1 LKILKSIADVRAYG
15 KAVTGSVGFVPTM
28 GALHQGHLSLVERS
42 RNETD
47 LTMVSIYVNPT
58 QFNNPNDLANYPD
71 TLTVDLQLLEAAG
84 VAAVF
89 MPSYELLYPDD
100 YAYEVDEKQFSREL
114 CGANRPGHFT
124 GVLTVVM
131 KLLNLVKPQKA
142 YFGEK
147 DFQQLSLVKGMVE
160 AFFLET
166 EIIGCPIIR
175 EDDGLAMSSRNLN
188 LTSCDRRK
196 SPLFNKLLGNAM
208 LSDEE
213 IQTRLDLA
221 GFEVDYIVT
230 KGGRRFGAVVMGDD
244 AGPVRLIDNVE
255 VVS

>member
-1 LKILKSIADVRAYG
+1 MKILKSIAEIRAYRKG
-15 KAVTGSVGFVPTM
+15 VAGSVGFVPTM
-28 GALHQGHLSLVERS
+28 GALHSGHLSLVEFS

-47 LTMVSIYVNPT
+47 KTIASVYVNPT
-58 QFNNPNDLANYPD
+58 QFNNINDLAQYPE
-71 TLTVDLQLLEAAG
+71 TLTVDLQLLEASG

-89 MPSYELLYPDD
+89 TPTYELLYPDD
-100 YAYEVDEKQFSREL
+100 YVYQVDEKHFSREL
-114 CGANRPGHFT
+114 CGENRPGHFT

-147 DFQQLSLVKGMVE
+147 DFQQLSLVKGMAE

-166 EIIGCPIIR
+166 EIIGCPIVR

-188 LTSCDRRK
+188 LSSCDRRK
-196 SPLFNKLLGNAM
+196 ASLFSKLLSDAM
-208 LSDEE
+208 LSDED
-213 IQTRLDLA
+213 IQTRLGLA
-221 GFEVDYIVT
+221 GFKVDYVVT
-230 KGGRRFGAVVMGDD
+230 KGSRRFGAVVIGG
-244 AGPVRLIDNVE
+244 AAAPVRLIDNIE

>member
-1 LKILKSIADVRAYG
+1 MKILKSIAEIRTYG
-15 KAVTGSVGFVPTM
+15 KAVAGTLGFVPTM
-28 GALHQGHLSLVERS
+28 GALHPGHLSLVERS
-42 RNETD
+42 RNEAD
-47 LTMVSIYVNPT
+47 LTVVSIYVNPT
-58 QFNNPNDLANYPD
+58 QFNNPNDLANYPE
-71 TLTVDLQLLEAAG
+71 TLTVDLQMLEAAG
-84 VAAVF
+84 VSAVF
-89 MPSYELLYPDD
+89 MPTYELLYPDD
-100 YAYEVDEKQFSREL
+100 YAYEVDEKQFSKEL
-114 CGANRPGHFT
+114 CGENRPGHFT

-188 LTSCDRRK
+188 LSRCDRRK
-196 SPLFNKLLGNAM
+196 APLFCRLLSNPKW
-208 LSDEE
+208 SDEHLK
-213 IQTRLDLA
+213 TRLVRA
-221 GFEVDYIVT
+221 GFEVDYVLT
-230 KGGRRFGAVVMGDD
+230 KGSRRFGAVVMGDP
-244 AGPVRLIDNVE
+244 AAPVRLIDNVE

>member
-1 LKILKSIADVRAYG
+1 MKILKSIADVRAHG
-15 KAVTGSVGFVPTM
+15 KAVTGSIGFVPTM

-42 RNETD
+42 CNETD

-71 TLTVDLQLLEAAG
+71 TLTADLQLLEAAG
-84 VAAVF
+84 VSAVF
-89 MPSYELLYPDD
+89 MPTYELLYPDD
-100 YAYEVDEKQFSREL
+100 YAFEVDEKQFSREL

-147 DFQQLSLVKGMVE
+147 DFQQLALVKGMVE

-188 LTSCDRRK
+188 LSSCDRRK
-196 SPLFNKLLGNAM
+196 SPLFNKLLSDAM

-213 IQTRLDLA
+213 IQARLNLA
-221 GFEVDYIVT
+221 GFEVDYVVT
-230 KGGRRFGAVVMGDD
+230 KSGRRFGAVVMGDD
-244 AGPVRLIDNVE
+244 AAPVRLIDNIE
-255 VVS
+255 VAS

>member
-1 LKILKSIADVRAYG
+1 MRQRIAAGER
-15 KAVTGSVGFVPTM
+15 VGLVPTM
-28 GALHQGHLSLVERS
+28 GFLHAGHRSLMALARPLCDHLV
-42 RNETD
+42 
-47 LTMVSIYVNPT
+47 VSIYVNPT
-58 QFNNPNDLANYPD
+58 QFNNPSDLANYPD
-71 TLTVDLQLLEAAG
+71 TSTIDQQLLEGAG
-84 VAAVF
+84 VSAVF
-89 MPSYELLYPDD
+89 IPSYDSLYPDD
-100 YAYEVDEKQFSREL
+100 YAYEVNEKQFSREI
-114 CGANRPGHFT
+114 CGANRTGHFT

-131 KLLNLVKPQKA
+131 KLLNLVQPQKT

-147 DFQQLSLVKGMVE
+147 DFHQPSLVKGMVE

-175 EDDGLAMSSRNLN
+175 EDDGLAMSFRNLN
-188 LTSCDRRK
+188 LSSCDRRK
-196 SPLFNKLLGNAM
+196 SPLFNELLSNAM

-221 GFEVDYIVT
+221 GFEVDYVAI
-230 KGGRRFGAVVMGDD
+230 KGGRRFGAVVIGDD

>member
-1 LKILKSIADVRAYG
+1 MKILKSIAEIRTYG
-15 KAVTGSVGFVPTM
+15 KAVAGTLGFVPTM
-28 GALHQGHLSLVERS
+28 GALHPGHLSLVERS

-47 LTMVSIYVNPT
+47 LTVVSIYVNPT
-58 QFNNPNDLANYPD
+58 QFNNPNDLANYPE
-71 TLTVDLQLLEAAG
+71 TLTVDLQMLEAAG
-84 VAAVF
+84 VSAVF
-89 MPSYELLYPDD
+89 MPTYELLYPDD
-100 YAYEVDEKQFSREL
+100 YAYEVDEKQFSKEL
-114 CGANRPGHFT
+114 CGENRPGHFT

-188 LTSCDRRK
+188 LSRCDRRK
-196 SPLFNKLLGNAM
+196 APLFCRLLSNPRW
-208 LSDEE
+208 SDEHLKA
-213 IQTRLDLA
+213 RLVRA
-221 GFEVDYIVT
+221 GFEVDYVLT
-230 KGGRRFGAVVMGDD
+230 KGSRRFGAVVMGDP
-244 AGPVRLIDNVE
+244 AAPVRLIDNVE

>member
-1 LKILKSIADVRAYG
+1 MEILKSIAEIWDYG
-15 KAVTGSVGFVPTM
+15 KAVSGSIGFVPTM

-42 RNETD
+42 CNETD

-58 QFNNPNDLANYPD
+58 QFNNPSDLANYPD
-71 TLTVDLQLLEAAG
+71 TSTVDQQLLKGAG
-84 VAAVF
+84 VSAVF
-89 MPSYELLYPDD
+89 MPTYDLLYPDD
-100 YAYEVDEKQFSREL
+100 YAYEVDEKQFSREF

-131 KLLNLVKPQKA
+131 KLLNLVKPQKT
-142 YFGEK
+142 YFGGK
-147 DFQQLSLVKGMVE
+147 DFQQPSLLKGMVE
-160 AFFLET
+160 AFFLEI
-166 EIIGCPIIR
+166 EIIACPSFR

-188 LTSCDRRK
+188 LSSCDRRK
-196 SPLFNKLLGNAM
+196 SLLFNELLSNAI

-221 GFEVDYIVT
+221 GFEVDYVAT

-244 AGPVRLIDNVE
+244 AGPVRLIDNLE